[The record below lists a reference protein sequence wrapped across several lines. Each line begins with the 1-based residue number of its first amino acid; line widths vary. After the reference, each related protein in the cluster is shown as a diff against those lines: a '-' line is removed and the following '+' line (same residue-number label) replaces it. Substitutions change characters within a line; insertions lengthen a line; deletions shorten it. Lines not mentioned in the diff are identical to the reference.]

1 MIDIAQINTSEI
13 NLSEEIKELKKEKNA
28 LILSHNYQIP
38 EIQDLADVVGDSLNL
53 SLQALNS
60 DKDLII
66 FCGVNF
72 MAETAAILSPKKK
85 ILIPDLQAGCS
96 LADTINVKQLRE
108 WKQKHPNSVV
118 VSYINTSAEI
128 KAESDYCCTSSN
140 AVKVVEE
147 IPQNKEILFLPDL
160 FLGAYIENMTGRKMH
175 VWPGECHVHAKL
187 TANEIN
193 LMQDTYSNADFLVHP
208 ECGCVSNILF
218 ELSEGNIKSDKT
230 KILSTGGM
238 IDYANKSDTNEF
250 VVATETG
257 ILHQLR
263 KQNPKKE
270 FHPVKENAVCE
281 YMKMITLEKVYK
293 SLNEEV
299 YEVKVP
305 EEIINKAIKPI
316 TRMINIR

>member
-1 MIDIAQINTSEI
+1 
-13 NLSEEIKELKKEKNA
+13 
-28 LILSHNYQIP
+28 
-38 EIQDLADVVGDSLNL
+38 
-53 SLQALNS
+53 
-60 DKDLII
+60 
-66 FCGVNF
+66 
-72 MAETAAILSPKKK
+72 MAETASILAPNKKV
-85 ILIPDLQAGCS
+85 LIPDLEAGCS

-108 WKQKHPNSVV
+108 WKEKHSDAVV
-118 VSYINTSAEI
+118 ISYINTSAEI

-147 IPQNKEILFLPDL
+147 IPKNKEILFLPDL

-175 VWPGECHVHAKL
+175 IWPGECHVHAKL
-187 TANEIN
+187 TASEIN
-193 LMQDTYSNADFLVHP
+193 VMQNNYSDADFLVHP

-218 ELSEGNIKSDKT
+218 QLSEGVINNDNT

-238 IDYANKSDTNEF
+238 IDYAKKSNAKDF

-257 ILHQLR
+257 ILHQLQ
-263 KQNPKKE
+263 KQNPKKK

-305 EEIINKAIKPI
+305 EEIANKAIKPI
-316 TRMINIR
+316 TRMINIT

>member
-1 MIDIAQINTSEI
+1 MIIAQINTSEI
-13 NLSEEIKELKKEKNA
+13 NFREAINELREEKNA

-53 SLQALNS
+53 SLQALKS
-60 DKDLII
+60 DKDLIV

-72 MAETAAILSPKKK
+72 MAETASILAPNKKVV
-85 ILIPDLQAGCS
+85 IPDLKAGCS
-96 LADTINVKQLRE
+96 LADTINVQQLRE
-108 WKQKHPNSVV
+108 WKDKHPDTVV
-118 VSYINTSAEI
+118 ISYINTSAAI

-175 VWPGECHVHAKL
+175 IWPGECHVHAKL

-193 LMQDTYSNADFLVHP
+193 TMKNELPDADFLVHP
-208 ECGCVSNILF
+208 ECGCVSNILY
-218 ELSEGNIKSDKT
+218 ELSEGNIKNDNT
-230 KILSTGGM
+230 KILSTDGM
-238 IDYANKSDTNEF
+238 IKYANQSNAKEF

-257 ILHQLR
+257 ILHQLQ
-263 KQNPKKE
+263 KQNPEKE
-270 FHPVKENAVCE
+270 FHPVKDDAVCE
-281 YMKMITLEKVYK
+281 YMKMITLEKLYK
-293 SLNEEV
+293 SINEEI

-305 EEIINKAIKPI
+305 EEIAKRAIKPI
-316 TRMINIR
+316 TRMINII

>member
-1 MIDIAQINTSEI
+1 MVIAQINTSEI
-13 NLSEEIKELKKEKNA
+13 NFREAINELREEKNA

-53 SLQALNS
+53 SLQALKS
-60 DKDLII
+60 DKDLIV

-72 MAETAAILSPKKK
+72 MAETASILAPNKKVV
-85 ILIPDLQAGCS
+85 IPDLKAGCS
-96 LADTINVKQLRE
+96 LADTINVQQLRE
-108 WKQKHPNSVV
+108 WKDKHPDTVV
-118 VSYINTSAEI
+118 ISYINTSAAI

-175 VWPGECHVHAKL
+175 IWPGECHVHAKL

-193 LMQDTYSNADFLVHP
+193 TMKNDLPDADFLVHP
-208 ECGCVSNILF
+208 ECGCVSNIMY
-218 ELSEGNIKSDKT
+218 ELSEGNIKNDNT
-230 KILSTGGM
+230 KILSTDGM
-238 IDYANKSDTNEF
+238 IKYANQSNAKEF

-257 ILHQLR
+257 ILHQLQ
-263 KQNPKKE
+263 KQNPEKK
-270 FHPVKENAVCE
+270 FHPVKDDAVCE
-281 YMKMITLEKVYK
+281 YMKMITLEKLYR
-293 SLNEEV
+293 SINEEI

-305 EEIINKAIKPI
+305 EEIAKRAIKPI
-316 TRMINIR
+316 TRMINIV

>member
-1 MIDIAQINTSEI
+1 MIIAQINTSESNFQEAI
-13 NLSEEIKELKKEKNA
+13 NELKEEKNA

-38 EIQDLADVVGDSLNL
+38 EIHDLADVVGDSLNL

-72 MAETAAILSPKKK
+72 MAETASILAPNKKV
-85 ILIPDLQAGCS
+85 LIPDLEAGCS
-96 LADTINVKQLRE
+96 LADTIDVKQLRE
-108 WKQKHPNSVV
+108 WKEKHSDAVV
-118 VSYINTSAEI
+118 ISYINTSAEI

-147 IPQNKEILFLPDL
+147 IPKNKEILFLPDL

-175 VWPGECHVHAKL
+175 IWPGECHVHAKL
-187 TANEIN
+187 TASEIN
-193 LMQDTYSNADFLVHP
+193 VMQNNYSDADFLVHP

-218 ELSEGNIKSDKT
+218 QLSEGVINNDNT

-238 IDYANKSDTNEF
+238 IDYAKKSNAKDF

-257 ILHQLR
+257 ILHQLQ
-263 KQNPKKE
+263 KQNPKKK

-305 EEIINKAIKPI
+305 EEIANKAIKPI
-316 TRMINIR
+316 TRMINIT

>member
-1 MIDIAQINTSEI
+1 MIIAQINTSEI
-13 NLSEEIKELKKEKNA
+13 NFREAINELREEKNA

-53 SLQALNS
+53 SLQALKS
-60 DKDLII
+60 DKDLIV

-72 MAETAAILSPKKK
+72 MAETASILAPNKKVV
-85 ILIPDLQAGCS
+85 IPDLKAGCS
-96 LADTINVKQLRE
+96 LADTINVQQLRE
-108 WKQKHPNSVV
+108 WKDKHPNTVV
-118 VSYINTSAEI
+118 ISYINTSAAI

-175 VWPGECHVHAKL
+175 IWPGECHVHAKL

-193 LMQDTYSNADFLVHP
+193 TMKNKLPDADFLVHP
-208 ECGCVSNILF
+208 ECGCVSNILY
-218 ELSEGNIKSDKT
+218 ELSEGNIKNDNT
-230 KILSTGGM
+230 KILSTDGM
-238 IDYANKSDTNEF
+238 IKYANQSNAKEF

-257 ILHQLR
+257 ILHQLQ
-263 KQNPKKE
+263 KQNPEKK
-270 FHPVKENAVCE
+270 FHPVKDDAVCE
-281 YMKMITLEKVYK
+281 YMKMITLEKLYK
-293 SLNEEV
+293 SINEEI

-305 EEIINKAIKPI
+305 EEIAKRAIKPI
-316 TRMINIR
+316 TRMINII

>member
-1 MIDIAQINTSEI
+1 MIIAQINTSESNFQEAI
-13 NLSEEIKELKKEKNA
+13 NELKEEKNA

-72 MAETAAILSPKKK
+72 MAETASILAPNKKV
-85 ILIPDLQAGCS
+85 LIPDLEAGCS

-108 WKQKHPNSVV
+108 WKKKHSDAVV
-118 VSYINTSAEI
+118 ISYINTSAEI

-147 IPQNKEILFLPDL
+147 IPKNKEILFLPDL

-175 VWPGECHVHAKL
+175 IWPGECHVHAKL
-187 TANEIN
+187 TASEIN
-193 LMQDTYSNADFLVHP
+193 VMQNNYSDADFLVHP

-218 ELSEGNIKSDKT
+218 QLSEGVINNDNT

-238 IDYANKSDTNEF
+238 IDYAKKSNAKDF

-257 ILHQLR
+257 ILHQLQ
-263 KQNPKKE
+263 KQNPKKK

-299 YEVKVP
+299 YEVKVA
-305 EEIINKAIKPI
+305 EEIANNAIKPKSTI
-316 TRMINIR
+316 INIT

>member
-1 MIDIAQINTSEI
+1 MVIAQINTSEI
-13 NLSEEIKELKKEKNA
+13 NFREAINELREEKNA

-53 SLQALNS
+53 SLQALKS
-60 DKDLII
+60 DKDLIV

-72 MAETAAILSPKKK
+72 MAETASILAPNKKVV
-85 ILIPDLQAGCS
+85 IPDLKAGCS
-96 LADTINVKQLRE
+96 LADTINVQQLRE
-108 WKQKHPNSVV
+108 WKDKHPNTVV
-118 VSYINTSAEI
+118 ISYINTSAAI

-175 VWPGECHVHAKL
+175 IWPGECHVHAKL

-193 LMQDTYSNADFLVHP
+193 TMKNDLPDADFLVHP
-208 ECGCVSNILF
+208 ECGCVSNIMY
-218 ELSEGNIKSDKT
+218 ELSEGNIKNDNT
-230 KILSTGGM
+230 KILSTDGM
-238 IDYANKSDTNEF
+238 IKYANQSNAKEF

-257 ILHQLR
+257 ILHQLQ
-263 KQNPKKE
+263 KQNPEKK
-270 FHPVKENAVCE
+270 FHPVKDDAVCE
-281 YMKMITLEKVYK
+281 YMKMITLEKLYR
-293 SLNEEV
+293 SINEEI

-305 EEIINKAIKPI
+305 EEIAKRAIKPI
-316 TRMINIR
+316 TRMINIV

>member
-1 MIDIAQINTSEI
+1 MVIAQINTSEI
-13 NLSEEIKELKKEKNA
+13 NFREAINELREEKNA

-53 SLQALNS
+53 SLQALKS
-60 DKDLII
+60 DKDLIV

-72 MAETAAILSPKKK
+72 MAETASILAPNKKVV
-85 ILIPDLQAGCS
+85 IPDLKAGCS
-96 LADTINVKQLRE
+96 LADTINVQQLRE
-108 WKQKHPNSVV
+108 WKDKHPNTVV
-118 VSYINTSAEI
+118 VSYINTSAAI

-175 VWPGECHVHAKL
+175 IWPGECHVHAKL

-193 LMQDTYSNADFLVHP
+193 TMKNKLPDADFLVHP
-208 ECGCVSNILF
+208 ECGCVSNILY
-218 ELSEGNIKSDKT
+218 ELSEGNIKNDNT
-230 KILSTGGM
+230 KILSTDGM
-238 IDYANKSDTNEF
+238 IKYANQSNAKEF

-257 ILHQLR
+257 ILHQLQ
-263 KQNPKKE
+263 KQNPEKK
-270 FHPVKENAVCE
+270 FHPVKDDAVCE
-281 YMKMITLEKVYK
+281 YMKMITMEKLYR
-293 SLNEEV
+293 SINEEI

-305 EEIINKAIKPI
+305 EEIAKRAIKPI
-316 TRMINIR
+316 TRMINIV

>member
-1 MIDIAQINTSEI
+1 MIIAQINTSESNFQEAI
-13 NLSEEIKELKKEKNA
+13 NELKEEKNA

-72 MAETAAILSPKKK
+72 MAETASILAPNKKV
-85 ILIPDLQAGCS
+85 LIPDLEAGCS

-108 WKQKHPNSVV
+108 WKEKHSDAVV
-118 VSYINTSAEI
+118 ISYINTSAEI

-147 IPQNKEILFLPDL
+147 IPKNKEILFLPDL

-175 VWPGECHVHAKL
+175 IWPGECHVHAKL
-187 TANEIN
+187 TASEIN
-193 LMQDTYSNADFLVHP
+193 VMQNNYSDADFLVHP

-218 ELSEGNIKSDKT
+218 QLSEGVINNDNT

-238 IDYANKSDTNEF
+238 IEYAKKSNAKDF

-257 ILHQLR
+257 ILHQLQ
-263 KQNPKKE
+263 KQNPKKK

-305 EEIINKAIKPI
+305 EEIANKAIKPI
-316 TRMINIR
+316 TRMINIT

>member
-1 MIDIAQINTSEI
+1 MIIAQINTSESNFQEAI
-13 NLSEEIKELKKEKNA
+13 NELKEEKNA

-72 MAETAAILSPKKK
+72 MAETASILAPNKKV
-85 ILIPDLQAGCS
+85 LIPDLEAGCS

-108 WKQKHPNSVV
+108 WKEKHSDAVV
-118 VSYINTSAEI
+118 ISYINTSAEI

-147 IPQNKEILFLPDL
+147 IPKNKEILFLPDL

-175 VWPGECHVHAKL
+175 IWPGECHVHAKL
-187 TANEIN
+187 TASEIN
-193 LMQDTYSNADFLVHP
+193 VMQNNYSDADFLVHP

-218 ELSEGNIKSDKT
+218 QLSEGVINNDNT

-238 IDYANKSDTNEF
+238 IEYAKNSNAKNF

-257 ILHQLR
+257 ILHQLQ
-263 KQNPKKE
+263 KQNPKKK

-305 EEIINKAIKPI
+305 EEIANKAIKPI
-316 TRMINIR
+316 TRMINIT

>member
-1 MIDIAQINTSEI
+1 MIIAQINTSEI
-13 NLSEEIKELKKEKNA
+13 NFREAINELREEKNA

-53 SLQALNS
+53 SLQALKS
-60 DKDLII
+60 DKDLIV

-72 MAETAAILSPKKK
+72 MAETASILAPNKKVV
-85 ILIPDLQAGCS
+85 IPDLKAGCS
-96 LADTINVKQLRE
+96 LADTINVQQLRE
-108 WKQKHPNSVV
+108 WKDKHPDTVV
-118 VSYINTSAEI
+118 ISYINTSAAI

-175 VWPGECHVHAKL
+175 IWPGECHVHAKL

-193 LMQDTYSNADFLVHP
+193 TMKNKLPDADFLVHP
-208 ECGCVSNILF
+208 ECGCVSNILY
-218 ELSEGNIKSDKT
+218 ELSEGNIKNDNT
-230 KILSTGGM
+230 KILSTDGM
-238 IDYANKSDTNEF
+238 IKYANQSNAKEF

-257 ILHQLR
+257 ILHQLH
-263 KQNPKKE
+263 KQNPEKK
-270 FHPVKENAVCE
+270 FHPVKDDAVCE
-281 YMKMITLEKVYK
+281 YMKMITLEKLYK
-293 SLNEEV
+293 SINEEI

-305 EEIINKAIKPI
+305 EEIAKRAIKPI
-316 TRMINIR
+316 TRMINII

>member
-1 MIDIAQINTSEI
+1 MVIAQINTSEI
-13 NLSEEIKELKKEKNA
+13 NFREAINELREEKNA

-53 SLQALNS
+53 SLQALKS
-60 DKDLII
+60 DKDLIV

-72 MAETAAILSPKKK
+72 MAETASILAPNKKVV
-85 ILIPDLQAGCS
+85 IPDLKAGCS
-96 LADTINVKQLRE
+96 LADTINVQQLRE
-108 WKQKHPNSVV
+108 WKDKHPDTVV
-118 VSYINTSAEI
+118 ISYINTSAAI

-175 VWPGECHVHAKL
+175 IWPGECHVHAKL

-193 LMQDTYSNADFLVHP
+193 TMKNDLPDADFLVHP
-208 ECGCVSNILF
+208 ECGCVSNILY
-218 ELSEGNIKSDKT
+218 ELSEGNIKNDNT
-230 KILSTGGM
+230 KILSTDGM
-238 IDYANKSDTNEF
+238 IKYANQSNAKEF

-257 ILHQLR
+257 ILHQLQ
-263 KQNPKKE
+263 KQNPEKE
-270 FHPVKENAVCE
+270 FHPVKDDAVCE
-281 YMKMITLEKVYK
+281 YMKMITLEKLYR
-293 SLNEEV
+293 SINEEI

-305 EEIINKAIKPI
+305 EEIAKRAIKPI
-316 TRMINIR
+316 TRMINII

>member
-1 MIDIAQINTSEI
+1 MVIAQINTSEI
-13 NLSEEIKELKKEKNA
+13 NFREAINELREEKNA

-53 SLQALNS
+53 SLQALKS
-60 DKDLII
+60 DKDLIV

-72 MAETAAILSPKKK
+72 MAETASILAPNKKVV
-85 ILIPDLQAGCS
+85 IPDLKAGCS
-96 LADTINVKQLRE
+96 LADTINVQQLRE
-108 WKQKHPNSVV
+108 WKDKHPDTVV
-118 VSYINTSAEI
+118 ISYINTSAAI

-175 VWPGECHVHAKL
+175 IWPGECHVHAKL

-193 LMQDTYSNADFLVHP
+193 TMKNDLPDADFLVHP
-208 ECGCVSNILF
+208 ECGCVSNIMY
-218 ELSEGNIKSDKT
+218 ELSEGNIKNDNT
-230 KILSTGGM
+230 KILSTDGM
-238 IDYANKSDTNEF
+238 IKYANQSNAKEF

-257 ILHQLR
+257 ILHQLQ
-263 KQNPKKE
+263 KQNPEKE
-270 FHPVKENAVCE
+270 FHPVKDDAVCE
-281 YMKMITLEKVYK
+281 YMKMITLEKLYR
-293 SLNEEV
+293 SINEEI

-305 EEIINKAIKPI
+305 EEIAKRAIKPI
-316 TRMINIR
+316 TRMINIV

>member
-1 MIDIAQINTSEI
+1 MIIAQINTSEI
-13 NLSEEIKELKKEKNA
+13 NFREAINELREEKNA

-53 SLQALNS
+53 SLQALKS
-60 DKDLII
+60 DKDLIV

-72 MAETAAILSPKKK
+72 MAETASILAPNKKVV
-85 ILIPDLQAGCS
+85 IPDLKAGCS
-96 LADTINVKQLRE
+96 LADTINVQQLRE
-108 WKQKHPNSVV
+108 WKDKHPNTVV
-118 VSYINTSAEI
+118 ISYINTSAAI

-175 VWPGECHVHAKL
+175 IWPGECHVHAKL

-193 LMQDTYSNADFLVHP
+193 TMKNELPDADFLVHP
-208 ECGCVSNILF
+208 ECGCVSNILY
-218 ELSEGNIKSDKT
+218 ELSEGNIKNDNT
-230 KILSTGGM
+230 KILSTDGM
-238 IDYANKSDTNEF
+238 IKYANQSNAKEF

-257 ILHQLR
+257 ILHQLQ
-263 KQNPKKE
+263 KQNPEKE
-270 FHPVKENAVCE
+270 FHPVKDDAVCE
-281 YMKMITLEKVYK
+281 YMKMITLEKLYR
-293 SLNEEV
+293 SINEEI

-305 EEIINKAIKPI
+305 EEIAKRAIKPI
-316 TRMINIR
+316 TRMINII

>member
-13 NLSEEIKELKKEKNA
+13 NFSEEIKELKKEKNA

-147 IPQNKEILFLPDL
+147 IPRNKEILFLPDL

-175 VWPGECHVHAKL
+175 VWPGEFHVHAKL

-193 LMQDTYSNADFLVHP
+193 GMRDSYSDADFLVHP

-218 ELSEGNIKSDKT
+218 QLSEGDIKSDKT

>member
-1 MIDIAQINTSEI
+1 MIIAQINTSEI
-13 NLSEEIKELKKEKNA
+13 NFREAINELREEKNA

-53 SLQALNS
+53 SLQALKS
-60 DKDLII
+60 DKDLIV

-72 MAETAAILSPKKK
+72 MAETASILAPNKKVV
-85 ILIPDLQAGCS
+85 IPDLKAGCS
-96 LADTINVKQLRE
+96 LADTINVQQLRE
-108 WKQKHPNSVV
+108 WKDKHPDTVV
-118 VSYINTSAEI
+118 ISYINTSAAI

-175 VWPGECHVHAKL
+175 IWPGECHVHAKL

-193 LMQDTYSNADFLVHP
+193 TMKNELPDADFLVHP
-208 ECGCVSNILF
+208 ECGCVSNILY
-218 ELSEGNIKSDKT
+218 ELSEGNIKTDNT
-230 KILSTGGM
+230 KILTTDGM
-238 IDYANKSDTNEF
+238 IKYANQSNAKEF

-257 ILHQLR
+257 ILHQLQ
-263 KQNPKKE
+263 KQNPEKK
-270 FHPVKENAVCE
+270 FHPVKDDAVCE
-281 YMKMITLEKVYK
+281 YMKMITLEKLYK
-293 SLNEEV
+293 SINEEI

-305 EEIINKAIKPI
+305 EEIAKRAIKPI
-316 TRMINIR
+316 TRMINIV